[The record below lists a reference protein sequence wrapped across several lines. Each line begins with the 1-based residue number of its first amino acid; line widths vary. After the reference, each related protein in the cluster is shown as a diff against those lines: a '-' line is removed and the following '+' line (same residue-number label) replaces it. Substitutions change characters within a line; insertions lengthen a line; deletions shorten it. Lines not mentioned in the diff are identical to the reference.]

1 MIKRNLSELKNSKP
15 FHLFDLIVYLIVA
28 AFIVA
33 AFLFVF
39 AGKNKS
45 ASQGFYVLY
54 DNELAAEYLYNDGK
68 LNIKDG
74 YQTHFSVEGNSICFY
89 PDPIDHTDYNII
101 FVDKDNKT
109 VKISDA
115 TCAGKDCTYQEIA
128 ENGGFIYCA
137 PHKLKI
143 VPMGLTG
150 PVSG

>member
-39 AGKNKS
+39 ASKNNA

-54 DNELAAEYLYNDGK
+54 DNELAAEYLYDDGEFK
-68 LNIKDG
+68 IKDG
-74 YQTHFSVEGNSICFY
+74 YDAHFFIDDDKIFFY
-89 PDPIDHTDYNII
+89 PNADAHTDYNII
-101 FVDKDNKT
+101 FADKASKT
-109 VKISDA
+109 VKITDA
-115 TCAGKDCTYQEIA
+115 TCAGKDCTYQEVSK
-128 ENGGFIYCA
+128 NGGFIYCA

-143 VPMGLTG
+143 VPMGLND